1 MKELVFVS
9 GPNCPASVEVEEKVI
24 LFEELNP
31 DIKVTRLVAGTNDDE
46 INEKTNGYSFSATPM
61 FAALEDEN
69 VLEIHEGR
77 ACENRLLKMFSPE
90 NTESSNEEDTESDS
104 ESAKIVLF
112 FGSSWCSE
120 YTQNEI
126 LCNEMWTTM
135 EEFSKTNP
143 EVDVIK
149 VDVELESHLVPENC
163 YQQPINDLPTI
174 LWVKNNKFVK
184 SHEGAFTLEDLTN
197 LTSQ

>member
-9 GPNCPASVEVEEKVI
+9 GPNCPASVEVEKKVI

-46 INEKTNGYSFSATPM
+46 INEKTNGYNFSATPM
-61 FAALEDEN
+61 FAALENEN
-69 VLEIHEGR
+69 ILEIHEGR

-90 NTESSNEEDTESDS
+90 NIESSNEENTESNS

-120 YTQNEI
+120 YTQNEV
-126 LCNEMWTTM
+126 LCNEMWATID
-135 EEFSKTNP
+135 EFSKTNP
-143 EVDVIK
+143 QVDVIK

-184 SHEGAFTLEDLTN
+184 SYAGAFTLEDLTN
-197 LTSQ
+197 LTS

>member
-77 ACENRLLKMFSPE
+77 ACENRLLKMFSTE
-90 NTESSNEEDTESDS
+90 NTESSNEENTEDDA
-104 ESAKIVLF
+104 ESAKIILF

-120 YTQNEI
+120 YTQNQA
-126 LCNEMWTTM
+126 LCDEMWATVD
-135 EEFSKTNP
+135 EFSKFKP

-163 YQQPINDLPTI
+163 YHQPINDLPTV

-184 SHEGAFTLEDLTN
+184 SYEGAFTLEDLTN
-197 LTSQ
+197 LIG